1 MAGLLVFVQHDE
13 GEFSPNSLGMLAKAA
28 SLGEATAFVAGSGV
42 DDSWAAGL
50 GAHGA
55 SKVVVADDAALGGG
69 LSQPVVDAIEP
80 LAREADAV
88 LFGAGVVSADVA
100 AGLAARLGA
109 GIHCE
114 TTEIALADGGVV
126 ATRPALGSCR
136 SGRRT
141 AGLDDVEHRRS
152 RQYTALRRS
161 GAPVGQPV

>member
-1 MAGLLVFVQHDE
+1 
-13 GEFSPNSLGMLAKAA
+13 MLAKAA

-80 LAREADAV
+80 LAREATAV

-109 GIHCE
+109 GINCE
-114 TTEIALADGGVV
+114 TTDFTIGDGGVTAV
-126 ATRPALGSCR
+126 RPALGDSVM
-136 SGRRT
+136 
-141 AGLDDVEHRRS
+141 VESTFASSPAVILS
-152 RQYTALRRS
+152 RANAFAS
-161 GAPVGQPV
+161 DPVGSGSAQVERVQATVQDW

>member
-1 MAGLLVFVQHDE
+1 VAGLLVFVQHDE

-28 SLGEATAFVAGSGV
+28 SLAEATAFVAGSGV

-100 AGLAARLGA
+100 AGQRKHEPSQNGKSLL
-109 GIHCE
+109 H
-114 TTEIALADGGVV
+114 
-126 ATRPALGSCR
+126 
-136 SGRRT
+136 
-141 AGLDDVEHRRS
+141 
-152 RQYTALRRS
+152 
-161 GAPVGQPV
+161 